1 MRRAT
6 QSSNEEQGEF
16 RPNLAGQKRP
26 QIEIAEGHKKKVAV
40 QKGLCG
46 PPPGHPVL
54 LTLDFAKKCC
64 HFAHLPLYE
73 LSTTFVGGSEVGV
86 SRAFEGSYSFFETI
100 QNELR
105 EKRVFS

>member
-40 QKGLCG
+40 QKRPSEQFFFQG
-46 PPPGHPVL
+46 GHPLL
-54 LTLDFAKKCC
+54 LTLATAIAD
-64 HFAHLPLYE
+64 
-73 LSTTFVGGSEVGV
+73 
-86 SRAFEGSYSFFETI
+86 
-100 QNELR
+100 R
-105 EKRVFS
+105 ED

>member
-46 PPPGHPVL
+46 PPPGHPLL
-54 LTLDFAKKCC
+54 LTLGA
-64 HFAHLPLYE
+64 
-73 LSTTFVGGSEVGV
+73 
-86 SRAFEGSYSFFETI
+86 RAFFGR
-100 QNELR
+100 ELTGR
-105 EKRVFS
+105 PISKKKRST